1 VKYLPNKAMNTEQI
15 SHMPIRFFGVGNAG
29 VAMLNRIMVHA
40 LPGATGV
47 AVNTD
52 EASLAASVA
61 TEKVCLEAAHLRGLG
76 TGGDPERG
84 SELAEKHF
92 GRFKSLCEG
101 AKVVFIFAGLG
112 GGVGSGAAPV
122 VARAAKESGALV
134 FGFKALPF
142 EFEGARRMRQAE
154 RSLEAMREVVDGV
167 LYWPNQ
173 KVFKLISDNSSVA
186 ETLSAVNG
194 HIADGVC
201 GLWRLLTQRG
211 LLDVQMA
218 DLCAALRD
226 AHANA
231 FFATVEAEGETRAA
245 VAAEK
250 LLAHP
255 LVESGASLA
264 GADAVL
270 VGIAA
275 GDKLA
280 MAEVNRVMEM
290 VNSHCG
296 EAKVFVGAAEDAS
309 LGSRLVVTL
318 VVAHRGEMPAEEV
331 EPALAPRGRA
341 RSTAPQPGT
350 DFDSEFLEKR
360 AMPRPRS
367 RFIALK
373 PDLSEDQLENL
384 ARRQSAGAT
393 RGRKGGSKLRQSQ
406 LQLELVSKGRFEKS
420 EPTIRDGQ
428 DLDVPTFVRRNM
440 VFN

>member
-1 VKYLPNKAMNTEQI
+1 MK
-15 SHMPIRFFGVGNAG
+15 IRVFGVGNAG
-29 VAMLNRIMVHA
+29 VAMLDRILARA
-40 LPGATGV
+40 LPGVVGI

-52 EASLAASVA
+52 DALFVSSPCA
-61 TEKVCLEAAHLRGLG
+61 EKVRLDAKNLRGLG

-84 SELAEKHF
+84 RELAEKHF
-92 GRFKSLCEG
+92 GRFKTLCEG
-101 AKVVFIFAGLG
+101 AQVVFVFAGLG

-154 RSLEAMREVVDGV
+154 RSLETLREVVDGL

-173 KVFKLISDNSSVA
+173 KVFKLIGENASVA
-186 ETLSAVNG
+186 ETLDVVNG
-194 HIADGVC
+194 HVADGVC

-211 LLDVQMA
+211 LMDVQMA

-231 FFATVEAEGETRAA
+231 FFAAVEADGENRAA

-255 LVESGASLA
+255 LVESGATLK
-264 GADAVL
+264 GCDAVL
-270 VGIAA
+270 VGIA
-275 GDKLA
+275 GGERLS

-290 VNSHCG
+290 VNTHCG
-296 EAKVFVGAAEDAS
+296 EAKIFVGAAEDAS
-309 LGSRLVVTL
+309 LGSRLIVTL
-318 VVAHRGEMPAEEV
+318 VVAHRGEAAPV
-331 EPALAPRGRA
+331 EPEVPRASRGKA
-341 RSTAPQPGT
+341 RPSVAEQGT

-367 RFIALK
+367 RYIAQK
-373 PDLSEDQLENL
+373 PDLSDDQMENL
-384 ARRQSAGAT
+384 ARRQAAGAA
-393 RGRKGGSKLRQSQ
+393 RGRKTGSKLRQSQ

>member
-1 VKYLPNKAMNTEQI
+1 MNTEQT
-15 SHMPIRFFGVGNAG
+15 SQMSIRIIGVGNAG
-29 VAMLNRIMVHA
+29 VAMLNRIMTCT
-40 LPGATGV
+40 LPGATGI

-52 EASLAASVA
+52 EASVAASSA
-61 TEKVCLEAAHLRGLG
+61 SEKICLEAKSLCGLG

-84 SELAEKHF
+84 RELAEKHF

-101 AKVVFIFAGLG
+101 AQVVFIFAGLG

-122 VARAAKESGALV
+122 VARAAKEAGALV

-154 RSLEAMREVVDGV
+154 RSLEAMREVVDGL

-173 KVFKLISDNSSVA
+173 KVFKLIGDKSSVS
-186 ETLSAVNG
+186 ETLDVVNG

-201 GLWRLLTQRG
+201 GLWRLLTQHG
-211 LLDVQMA
+211 LLDVQTA

-231 FFATVEAEGETRAA
+231 FFASVEAEGETRAA

-255 LVESGASLA
+255 LVESGASLT

-275 GDKLA
+275 GDKLT

-290 VNSHCG
+290 VNGHCG
-296 EAKVFVGAAEDAS
+296 EAKMFVGAAEDAS
-309 LGSRLVVTL
+309 LGFRLVVTL
-318 VVAHRGEMPAEEV
+318 VVAHRGEKPAA
-331 EPALAPRGRA
+331 EPEPSHAPKGKA
-341 RSTAPQPGT
+341 RSTTPQAGS
-350 DFDSEFLEKR
+350 DFDSEFMEKR

-367 RFIALK
+367 RFVAPK

-384 ARRQSAGAT
+384 ARRQSAGAA
-393 RGRKGGSKLRQSQ
+393 RGRKSGSKLRQSQ
-406 LQLELVSKGRFEKS
+406 LQLELISKGRFEKS

>member
-1 VKYLPNKAMNTEQI
+1 MNTETI
-15 SHMPIRFFGVGNAG
+15 SIRFFGVGNAG
-29 VAMLNRIMVHA
+29 VAMLNRIMAHS
-40 LPGATGV
+40 LPGATGI

-52 EASLAASVA
+52 DGSLEASVA
-61 TEKVCLEAAHLRGLG
+61 TEKVCLEATHLRGLG

-84 SELAEKHF
+84 RELAEKHF
-92 GRFKSLCEG
+92 GRFKSLCDG
-101 AKVVFIFAGLG
+101 AQVVFIFAGLG

-134 FGFKALPF
+134 FAFKALPF

-154 RSLEAMREVVDGV
+154 RSLEAMREAVDGV

-173 KVFKLISDNSSVA
+173 KVFKLIGDKSSVA
-186 ETLSAVNG
+186 ETLDCVNG

-231 FFATVEAEGETRAA
+231 FFASVEAEGETRAA
-245 VAAEK
+245 VAGEK

-255 LVESGASLA
+255 LVESGAALT

-270 VGIAA
+270 VGITA
-275 GDKLA
+275 GDKLT

-290 VNSHCG
+290 VNGHCG
-296 EAKVFVGAAEDAS
+296 EAKIFVGAAEDAS
-309 LGSRLVVTL
+309 LGLRLVVTL
-318 VVAHRGEMPAEEV
+318 VVAHHGEPPAGET
-331 EPALAPRGRA
+331 EPARALRGKE
-341 RSTAPQPGT
+341 RSTTPQPGP
-350 DFDSEFLEKR
+350 DFDSEFIEKR
-360 AMPRPRS
+360 AAPRPRS
-367 RFIALK
+367 RFVAPK
-373 PDLSEDQLENL
+373 PDLSEGQLENL

-406 LQLELVSKGRFEKS
+406 LQLELISKGRFEKS